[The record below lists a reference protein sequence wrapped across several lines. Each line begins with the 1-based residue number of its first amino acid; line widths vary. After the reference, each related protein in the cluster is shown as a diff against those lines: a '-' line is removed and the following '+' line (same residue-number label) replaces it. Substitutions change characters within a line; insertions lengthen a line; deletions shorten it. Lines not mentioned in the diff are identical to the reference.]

1 MADRLPPDRA
11 RELADAGQ
19 TSIFDLEDLAELDR
33 RAADGDRDATI
44 RARFLRFHDENPDVY
59 RELVGM
65 ARELKTAGHDRFG
78 LRMLWETLRWR
89 RMVRTSDP
97 SGYKLNDHYIAHYA
111 RRMMDR
117 EEDLAGTFETRQIRT
132 L

>member
-11 RELADAGQ
+11 RAMADAGQ
-19 TSIFDLEDLAELDR
+19 TSIFDLEDLETLDR
-33 RAADGDRDATI
+33 LAAEGDRDATI
-44 RARFLRFHDENPDVY
+44 RARFLRFHAENPEVY

-89 RMVRTSDP
+89 RMVRTVDP
-97 SGYKLNDHYIAHYA
+97 SGYKLNDQYTAHYA

-117 EEDLAGTFETRQIRT
+117 EDDLAGTFETRQIRT